1 MLEIPQEASKEDAKT
16 VLTEEEM
23 KNWPSKGDI
32 SFKGVEMRYRPKCD
46 LVLKGCDFEIKGGQK
61 IGIVGRT
68 GAGKS
73 TIINCISRICEIER
87 GSMEIDGVNI
97 SEIPISQLRD
107 VVTVIP
113 QDPTLFSGSVRFNID
128 PTGQARDDDIKA
140 LLVKAGLEKLLNRE
154 KTSKEDARG
163 KGRKRKKA
171 VRDFSDSEVSSS
183 SDEDSEAEKE
193 REKEEKEI
201 FGEINGP
208 LDMAVS
214 EGGDNLSS
222 GEKQLLCICRAIIR
236 KRKII
241 VLDEATANIDLI
253 TEQKIQSLMK
263 SEFKNQT
270 MIVIAHR
277 LQTIIE
283 SDQVMVLGDGKVME
297 MDAPAT
303 LLENEAS
310 HFTRLVNQLKK
321 KKAQRE
327 DEEKKKK
334 EKEKEKEE
342 EEKKK
347 KEEEGN

>member
-1 MLEIPQEASKEDAKT
+1 
-16 VLTEEEM
+16 
-23 KNWPSKGDI
+23 
-32 SFKGVEMRYRPKCD
+32 MRYRPKCD

-73 TIINCISRICEIER
+73 TIINCISRICEIES

-97 SEIPISQLRD
+97 GDIPISQLRD

-113 QDPTLFSGSVRFNID
+113 QDPTLFSGSVRFNVD
-128 PTGQARDDDIKA
+128 PTGQASDKA
-140 LLVKAGLEKLLNRE
+140 ILELLKKAGLGKLLNRE
-154 KTSKEDARG
+154 KTSKDDSRS
-163 KGRKRKKA
+163 KRRNKKKV
-171 VRDFSDSEVSSS
+171 VRDFSDSEASSS
-183 SDEDSEAEKE
+183 SDEDSEAERE
-193 REKEEKEI
+193 READEKE
-201 FGEINGP
+201 FEGEINGP
-208 LDMAVS
+208 LDMSVS

-263 SEFKNQT
+263 SEFKDQT

-283 SDQVMVLGDGKVME
+283 SDKVMVLGDGKVME
-297 MDAPAT
+297 MDAPAK

-321 KKAQRE
+321 KKAQKE

-334 EKEKEKEE
+334 EKEEQ
-342 EEKKK
+342 EKKK
-347 KEEEGN
+347 KEEEEK